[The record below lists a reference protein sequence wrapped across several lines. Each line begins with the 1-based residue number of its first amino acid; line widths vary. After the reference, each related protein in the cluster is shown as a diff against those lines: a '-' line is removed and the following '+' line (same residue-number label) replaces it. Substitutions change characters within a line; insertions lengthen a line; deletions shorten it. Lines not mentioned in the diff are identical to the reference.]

1 MRINCCGIIVFYDDL
16 TILVKNEKN
25 FYSFPKGK
33 REKGETDL
41 ETAYR
46 ELKEETGIKE
56 NEIELINNKYIDEIS
71 KDSKYISVRYF
82 IGILKNQKKLE
93 FEDPEELLEASYK
106 TIDDVL
112 SISDDN
118 IKKRRKEIIV
128 EANDIYKEYK
138 KN

>member
-1 MRINCCGIIVFYDDL
+1 MRINCCGIIVFYDNL

-56 NEIELINNKYIDEIS
+56 NEIELINNKYIDEIG
-71 KDSKYISVRYF
+71 KDNKYISVRYF
-82 IGILKNQKKLE
+82 IGILKNKKKLE
-93 FEDPEELLEASYK
+93 FEDPEELLEVSYK

>member
-1 MRINCCGIIVFYDDL
+1 MRINCCGIIVFYNDL

-118 IKKRRKEIIV
+118 IKKRRKEIII

>member
-1 MRINCCGIIVFYDDL
+1 MRINCCGIIVFYDNL

-33 REKGETDL
+33 KEKGETDF

-71 KDSKYISVRYF
+71 KDSK
-82 IGILKNQKKLE
+82 
-93 FEDPEELLEASYK
+93 
-106 TIDDVL
+106 
-112 SISDDN
+112 
-118 IKKRRKEIIV
+118 
-128 EANDIYKEYK
+128 
-138 KN
+138 

>member
-1 MRINCCGIIVFYDDL
+1 MRINCCGIIVFYDNL

-118 IKKRRKEIIV
+118 IKKRRKEIII